1 MIDSMDMVMDIPVIL
16 NGITTEDTYE
26 GSYDQRRAI
35 TWTLDFTMKG
45 YYYGPTS
52 ERKVIKFAN
61 TDIYSTM
68 SAALPVSRVTVQP
81 GLTSN
86 NQPTTN
92 ITQTVP
98 YSQINIDDDW
108 AYIVKVETL

>member
-1 MIDSMDMVMDIPVIL
+1 
-16 NGITTEDTYE
+16 
-26 GSYDQRRAI
+26 
-35 TWTLDFTMKG
+35 
-45 YYYGPTS
+45 
-52 ERKVIKFAN
+52 
-61 TDIYSTM
+61 M